1 MQQAEE
7 LKELTRLIRMAEA
20 QTNALKEE
28 KKELD
33 AELQKTCDQRMFC
46 VWVCVL
52 AWYSRKVAS
61 P

>member
-33 AELQKTCDQRMFC
+33 AELQKTCDQRMFF
-46 VWVCVL
+46 VCVL
-52 AWYSRKVAS
+52 SWYSRKGAS